1 MAAPEGADRRHHR
14 RMFLMGWGGVVA
26 LALFTAY
33 VYFSNPFEGRVTIC
47 VFHALT
53 GLDCPGC
60 GMTRAA
66 WLLMH
71 GHPIQSLKQNPFL
84 FVVIVAAYMLL
95 AEMSPYM
102 LGRQLPQLEIPNWVL
117 ITLITLVMIFTV
129 VRNVLKFI

>member
-1 MAAPEGADRRHHR
+1 M
-14 RMFLMGWGGVVA
+14 
-26 LALFTAY
+26 
-33 VYFSNPFEGRVTIC
+33 TIC